1 MSLFIGNLSRN
12 ISLKE
17 LEEQFNKFGPCKINH
32 RVALTQGGYAFVE
45 YINDH
50 DAEEAMKALVGKN
63 LGGLCLN
70 IEWSKRSPK
79 FTQKEANGV
88 SQNKEKLKDRCFK
101 CGKPGHISRD
111 CQEGMECYECKG
123 YGHIARDCP
132 KQNKRK
138 SPKNKINSPKRSRS
152 PRRSSS
158 ERSFSIERADLPNE
172 YMPRFP
178 EAKDFD
184 LKPVQYNVV
193 KQEFVNED
201 KEEIREIKEENRE
214 IKEEIKESENEL
226 IMEDGSKFKLISG
239 DFNEETAIF
248 RCMVCEKNMQRSS
261 TRRHIGTKTHNEKLI
276 K

>member
-17 LEEQFNKFGPCKINH
+17 LEDTFNKFGLCKINH
-32 RVALTQGGYAFVE
+32 RVTLTQGGYAFVE
-45 YINDH
+45 YANDH
-50 DAEEAMKALVGKN
+50 DAEEALKSLVGKN

-70 IEWSKRSPK
+70 IEWSKRSTK
-79 FTQKEANGV
+79 FVQKEG
-88 SQNKEKLKDRCFK
+88 QIKDKPKDRCFK

-132 KQNKRK
+132 NNNRK
-138 SPKNKINSPKRSRS
+138 FLKNKGSPKRSRS

-158 ERSFSIERADLPNE
+158 ERSFSIERELLPIE
-172 YMPRFP
+172 FRPQFP
-178 EAKDFD
+178 EILLCDPEK
-184 LKPVQYNVV
+184 
-193 KQEFVNED
+193 
-201 KEEIREIKEENRE
+201 IEN
-214 IKEEIKESENEL
+214 ESEL
-226 IMEDGSKFKLISG
+226 VMDDGSKFTLVSG

-248 RCMVCEKNMQRSS
+248 RCIVCEKNMQKSS
-261 TRRHIGTKTHNEKLI
+261 TKRHISTKTHNEKLI